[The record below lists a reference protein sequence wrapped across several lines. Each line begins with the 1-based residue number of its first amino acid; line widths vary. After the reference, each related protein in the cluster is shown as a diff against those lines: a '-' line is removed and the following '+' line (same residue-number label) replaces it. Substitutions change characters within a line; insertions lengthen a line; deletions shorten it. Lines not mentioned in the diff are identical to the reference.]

1 MYEVHFYK
9 KNISPDNLYENEY
22 VVKNKEVLALYAVEV
37 K

>member
-9 KNISPDNLYENEY
+9 KNISSDDLYENEY
-22 VVKNKEVLALYAVEV
+22 VVNNKDVVALYAVEV